1 MGKLLEKLLRDSRKE
16 SKLTLGTKEVQNS
29 LKNSNLVVLSQSVQK
44 NTLDNIQQN
53 AKKSK
58 IPTVN
63 FEGTS
68 IALGKLCGL
77 QFRVSTVSFSSLSDA
92 TVKSIV
98 KESNTK

>member
-1 MGKLLEKLLRDSRKE
+1 MAKLLEKSLRDSRKE
-16 SKLTLGTKEVQNS
+16 DKLTLGAKEVQNS
-29 LKNSNLVVLSQSVQK
+29 LKNSKLVVLSQSVQT
-44 NTLDNIQQN
+44 NTLDKIQEY

-68 IALGKLCGL
+68 IALGRVCGL
-77 QFRVSTVSFSSLSDA
+77 QFRVSAVSFNSLTDA

-98 KESNTK
+98 KESNTQ